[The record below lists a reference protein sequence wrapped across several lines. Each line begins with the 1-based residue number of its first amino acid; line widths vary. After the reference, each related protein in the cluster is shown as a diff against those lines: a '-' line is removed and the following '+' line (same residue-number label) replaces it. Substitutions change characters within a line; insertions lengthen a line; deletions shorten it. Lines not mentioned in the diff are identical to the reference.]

1 MSEKMFRF
9 TVQNMTT
16 KERTQFIGQGET
28 MADALKDGV
37 KNAQSALRPG
47 RAGAGDMKF
56 AVKTE
61 SGHLV
66 NRSVS
71 EFESDVPA
79 PFTEIEHVRAG
90 KGTLATDV
98 GDKITTD
105 SK

>member
-37 KNAQSALRPG
+37 KNAQSASRAG
-47 RAGAGDMKF
+47 RAGATDLKL
-56 AVKTE
+56 AVKVVALDGE
-61 SGHLV
+61 EFLV

-71 EFESDVPA
+71 EFESDTPA
-79 PFTEIEHVRAG
+79 PFTGVAP
-90 KGTLATDV
+90 
-98 GDKITTD
+98 
-105 SK
+105 